1 HLRGVVDDG
10 GDALGGEVVQGGE
23 AADDDEGVPGVHA
36 DVVPDELVLLAGEVD
51 EQARVALPRGAVEHG
66 AHGVV
71 GGGGHHDV
79 ASPLMS
85 WPTASMKCASPT
97 AYAYAACTVLGT
109 LAGMTTRR
117 PFR

>member
-1 HLRGVVDDG
+1 G

-23 AADDDEGVPGVHA
+23 AADDDEGVPDVHA
-36 DVVPDELVLLAGEVD
+36 DVVPDELVLLAGEVN

-71 GGGGHHDV
+71 GGGGLHALTSPRRAS

-85 WPTASMKCASPT
+85 SPTASTHAASSR
-97 AYAYAACTVLGT
+97 A
-109 LAGMTTRR
+109 
-117 PFR
+117 